1 MFIYRHKDS
10 GAEIITK
17 SELSG
22 DWELV
27 GDSAKTTKT
36 KTKKTKLKEE
46 KNKVEDESV
55 SDEE

>member
-10 GAEIITK
+10 DVEIMTK

-27 GDSAKTTKT
+27 GDSTKATKT
-36 KTKKTKLKEE
+36 KTKKTKLEEE